1 MGNELANGFGVPLLL
16 KLYGTLT
23 IWDGIYLSLAA
34 YAGQSS
40 HKINDLLPQITTRP
54 EKDANLI
61 TKIFLPPVQLV
72 LLSFVALLFSFWHLL
87 AGLVYYT
94 AVGWIYPG
102 QGIEPSLRIAIAA
115 GVVSMIFGLG
125 NYVAKQANEVKQLRK
140 QLEESEHRPTTK
152 I

>member
-1 MGNELANGFGVPLLL
+1 MDNELANGFGVPLLL
-16 KLYGTLT
+16 KLYETLT

-40 HKINDLLPQITTRP
+40 HKINDLLSQITTKP
-54 EKDANLI
+54 EKDASLMA
-61 TKIFLPPVQLV
+61 KMFLPPVQLA

-102 QGIEPSLRIAIAA
+102 QGIEASLKIAIAA

-125 NYVAKQANEVKQLRK
+125 NYVARQTNEVKQLRK
-140 QLEESEHRPTTK
+140 QLEEAERRPL
-152 I
+152 